1 MDKETALKVL
11 QEKYHIEGPIKIVQ
25 DELEAREVAV
35 ALLERAVNP
44 LKAESTGYDEAYA
57 EFFRCPVC
65 GGENAFKGSNY
76 CPDCGQRITTS

>member
-35 ALLERAVNP
+35 ALLERAVNHR
-44 LKAESTGYDEAYA
+44 L
-57 EFFRCPVC
+57 
-65 GGENAFKGSNY
+65 
-76 CPDCGQRITTS
+76 